1 MNEKNSNNLENL
13 IKKASQSM
21 GINPE
26 NLKNNETTNIN
37 NVLGKL
43 PQNQANKVKEILS
56 DKEATKKLLS
66 TPKAQE
72 LLKKLLGNKQ

>member
-13 IKKASQSM
+13 LKKASESM

-26 NLKNNETTNIN
+26 NLKNNGNTNIN
-37 NVLGKL
+37 NVLNKL
-43 PQNQANKVKEILS
+43 PQNQASKVKEILS

-66 TPKAQE
+66 TPKAQQ
-72 LLKKLLGNKQ
+72 LLKKLLGK

>member
-1 MNEKNSNNLENL
+1 MNEKNNLENL
-13 IKKASQSM
+13 LKKASESM
-21 GINPE
+21 GINQE
-26 NLKNNETTNIN
+26 NLKNNEK
-37 NVLGKL
+37 NVSSILSKL

-72 LLKKLLGNKQ
+72 LLKKFLGK